1 MIKGKLVEE
10 SSTRKLCAILSADV
24 KGYSLL
30 MGQDEV
36 ATVQSLKSYREVI
49 AAIVLQYR
57 GRVVDSPGDNILAEF
72 ASVVD
77 AVECAAAIQREI
89 KVRNAELP
97 EDRRM
102 KFRIGVNLGDV
113 IKEGGRL
120 YGDGVNITARIE
132 SLAEAGEICISETV
146 YDHVEKKLPLA
157 YEYLGEHEVKNIEK
171 PIRVYRIIAERK
183 PLGKIED
190 KTKEKLQLELD
201 ELGRKRGEVDT
212 QKVQTQGK
220 ERVLREALDYIDLA
234 GRIVETIGEPMVVL
248 DKDLRVVLAIP
259 SFYQTF
265 KATPGKTEGRLIY
278 ELGNGQWNIP
288 RLRELL
294 EDIIPKNASF
304 DDFEMEH
311 DFPVI
316 GRKTMRLIAR
326 RIVQRGATSNL
337 ILLVIE
343 DITVQKRAKETLTR
357 ARAEVEEQVKERTAE
372 LVQKTRELSR
382 SNAELEYFA
391 HVASHD
397 LKEPLIVV
405 SGFLNLLS
413 RRYARKLDDKA
424 KTFISQAL
432 DASVRMQKLIDDL
445 LSFSRVSTGGKEF
458 EPTDWNLV
466 LDQVMKDLQ
475 PAIEESRA
483 RIFRDSLP
491 SVMADPVQLAR
502 VFQNLIGNALK
513 FRTDSP
519 PKVHIGAEGL
529 DHELQIFVKD
539 NGIGIAPENLEKIFS
554 MLERLHPSEKYP
566 GTGMGLAI
574 CKKIVER
581 HGGRIWVESEPGKGS
596 TFFFTMQTADK

>member
-1 MIKGKLVEE
+1 MEE
-10 SSTRKLCAILSADV
+10 SATRKQCAILSADV

-72 ASVVD
+72 ASAVD
-77 AVECAAAIQREI
+77 AVECAVAIQREI

-102 KFRIGVNLGDV
+102 EFRIGVNLGDV
-113 IKEGGRL
+113 IEEGGRL

-146 YDHVEKKLPLA
+146 YDRVEKKLPLA
-157 YEYLGEHEVKNIEK
+157 YEYLGEQEVKNIEK

-183 PLGKIED
+183 PLGEND

-201 ELGRKRGEVDT
+201 ELGRKREELET
-212 QKVQTQGK
+212 QKVETQAK

-265 KATPGKTEGRLIY
+265 QATPEETEGQLIY

-316 GRKTMRLIAR
+316 GRKTMRLIAK
-326 RIVQRGATSNL
+326 RIVQHGATANL

-357 ARAEVEEQVKERTAE
+357 AHAELEERVNERTAE

-424 KTFISQAL
+424 KIFISQAL

-458 EPTDWNLV
+458 EPTDCNLV
-466 LDQVMKDLQ
+466 LDQVLKDLQ
-475 PAIEESRA
+475 PAIDESRA
-483 RIFRDSLP
+483 LIIRDP
-491 SVMADPVQLAR
+491 MPTVMADPVQLAR

-513 FRTDSP
+513 FCTDRP
-519 PKVHIGAEGL
+519 LEVHIGAEPL
-529 DHELQIFVKD
+529 DHESQIFVKD
-539 NGIGIAPENLEKIFS
+539 NGIGIAPENLERIFD
-554 MLERLHPSEKYP
+554 MFERLHSREKYP

-581 HGGRIWVESEPGKGS
+581 HGGRIWAQSEPGKGS
-596 TFFFTMQTADK
+596 TFFFTIQSAN

>member
-1 MIKGKLVEE
+1 MEE
-10 SSTRKLCAILSADV
+10 SATRKQCAILSADV

-57 GRVVDSPGDNILAEF
+57 GRVMDSPGDNILPEF
-72 ASVVD
+72 ASAVD
-77 AVECAAAIQREI
+77 AVECAVAIQREI

-102 KFRIGVNLGDV
+102 EFRIGVNLGDV
-113 IKEGGRL
+113 IEEGGRL

-146 YDHVEKKLPLA
+146 YDRVEKKLPLA
-157 YEYLGEHEVKNIEK
+157 YEYLGEQEVKNIEK

-183 PLGKIED
+183 PLGEND

-201 ELGRKRGEVDT
+201 ELGRKREELET
-212 QKVQTQGK
+212 QKVETQAK

-265 KATPGKTEGRLIY
+265 QATPEETEGQLIY

-316 GRKTMRLIAR
+316 GRKTMRLIAK
-326 RIVQRGATSNL
+326 RIVKHGPTSNL

-357 ARAEVEEQVKERTAE
+357 AHAELEERVNERTAE

-458 EPTDWNLV
+458 EPTDCNLV
-466 LDQVMKDLQ
+466 LDQVLKDLQ
-475 PAIEESRA
+475 PAIDESRA
-483 RIFRDSLP
+483 LIIRDP
-491 SVMADPVQLAR
+491 MPTVMADPVQLAR
-502 VFQNLIGNALK
+502 VFQNHIGNALK
-513 FRTDSP
+513 FRTDRP
-519 PKVHIGAEGL
+519 LEVHIGAEPL
-529 DHELQIFVKD
+529 DHESQFFVKD
-539 NGIGIAPENLEKIFS
+539 NGIGIAPENLERIFD
-554 MLERLHPSEKYP
+554 MFERLHSREKYP

-581 HGGRIWVESEPGKGS
+581 HGGRIWAQSEPGKGS
-596 TFFFTMQTADK
+596 TFFFTIQSAN